1 MTGAARS
8 GERIGARTVAHGGGH
23 GLAATLR
30 ALRDA
35 TDDITAVVGVADD
48 GGSSGRLRREFGVIP
63 PGDLRMALAAL
74 CRDDE
79 HGRLWSRVVQ
89 HRFAGEGALAGHA
102 LGNLLIAG
110 LWEHTDDIVAGLDA
124 VAELLGA
131 HGRVLPLACTPLDI
145 VAGVRGLD
153 PADPDALTTV
163 RGQAS
168 IAKTPGRVTDVRLEP
183 GDVAVCAEALDSVRN
198 ADAILMGPGSWYTS
212 VLPHLML
219 PEMRRA
225 IEQSSARRICILNLE
240 PQPGET
246 SDFHL
251 HTHLDVIHEFAPD
264 LRFDVVLADRRM
276 NVEPEA
282 LERSAARLGAS
293 LEICDLADPRAPGTH
308 DATLL
313 STALRRLL
321 PPRRHEPM
329 AG

>member
-1 MTGAARS
+1 MIPTSRT
-8 GERIGARTVAHGGGH
+8 GARTVAHGGGH

-79 HGRLWSRVVQ
+79 HGRLWARVVQ
-89 HRFAGEGALAGHA
+89 HRFAGDGALAGHA

-124 VAELLGA
+124 VAHLLGA
-131 HGRVLPLACTPLDI
+131 HGRVLPLARAPLDI
-145 VAGVRGLD
+145 VAEVRGLD
-153 PADPDALTTV
+153 PATPEKVSTV
-163 RGQAS
+163 RGQAA
-168 IAKTPGRVTDVRLEP
+168 IAKTPGRVLNVRMEP
-183 GDVAVCAEALDSVRN
+183 ADVAVCHEALEAVAQ

-219 PEMRRA
+219 PEMRRT
-225 IEQSSARRICILNLE
+225 IEQSPARRICILNLE

-246 SDFHL
+246 SEFHL
-251 HTHLDVIHEFAPD
+251 HTHLDVLHAFAPD
-264 LRFDVVLADRRM
+264 LRFDVVLADRSM
-276 NVEPEA
+276 NTEPDELA
-282 LERSAARLGAS
+282 RSAARLGAT
-293 LEICDLADPRAPGTH
+293 LEVCDLADPHAPGTH
-308 DATLL
+308 STELL
-313 STALRRLL
+313 TAALRRLL
-321 PPRRHEPM
+321 PSRRHNPM